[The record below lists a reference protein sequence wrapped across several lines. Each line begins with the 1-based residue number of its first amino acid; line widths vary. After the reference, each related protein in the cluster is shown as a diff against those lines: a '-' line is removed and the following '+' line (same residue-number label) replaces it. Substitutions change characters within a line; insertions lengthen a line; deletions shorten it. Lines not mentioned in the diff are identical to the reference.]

1 MRSMTL
7 STLTLAAAILLGAC
21 GDDTNLTA
29 PSTEVGP
36 EYAMGGGGKGKGG
49 KPSNRIVYTHQAAD
63 GYVDIYSM
71 NPDGSNIIRL
81 TTASGYS
88 SWSPRWTPD
97 HRKIVFVSNRNV
109 GEEIHIMNADGS
121 NVVQLTDIGCCD
133 RNPAPSPDGTR
144 IAFQRVGAGIFLMNL
159 DGSNPTQVTFNSD
172 DVEPSW
178 RPDGSQIVFA
188 NLTVPSI
195 WRVNVDGTN
204 RGVALGCGLACRAPV
219 FSPDGTR
226 LAFWL
231 DRNQGEIEVY
241 NFVTHTWFDLGL
253 LGSGSQYAPAW
264 SPDGSKIVF
273 TAGYFGFDVELY
285 SANASDGSNLTTLTS
300 VPGADAAPSWHR

>member
-1 MRSMTL
+1 M
-7 STLTLAAAILLGAC
+7 
-21 GDDTNLTA
+21 GDPNPGFR
-29 PSTEVGP
+29 PS
-36 EYAMGGGGKGKGG
+36 
-49 KPSNRIVYTHQAAD
+49 
-63 GYVDIYSM
+63 
-71 NPDGSNIIRL
+71 L
-81 TTASGYS
+81 
-88 SWSPRWTPD
+88 
-97 HRKIVFVSNRNV
+97 
-109 GEEIHIMNADGS
+109 
-121 NVVQLTDIGCCD
+121 
-133 RNPAPSPDGTR
+133 SPDGRQVALTR
-144 IAFQRVGAGIFLMNL
+144 AVTGPPDIWLLTLDRGVLRRFTSNLAINL
-159 DGSNPTQVTFNSD
+159 DPVWS
-172 DVEPSW
+172 
-178 RPDGSQIVFA
+178 PDGSQIVFA

-285 SANASDGSNLTTLTS
+285 SANASDGSNLTKLTS